1 MSYQNGWKKKLI
13 DIRIDMSNVKVGYG
27 DKKVFN
33 DLNRLITDI
42 SNNKVKKENTI
53 ERFLKSISDL
63 NQLKQ
68 KKVVFQ
74 NMMIHVVYQLF
85 HSFGLNTRLLPL
97 FSEKEADQ
105 LRLPEYVKVSYDRFY
120 KIKNNIDNN
129 KDLTTR
135 IKDGSGK
142 TIIIDTKYAADLMDR
157 VSKSGITY
165 DKVKTIFNNEIVKS
179 ANIIASEKPS
189 NNRICYEKY
198 FSIWEKFLL
207 ESFTA
212 LKFLM
217 INMRSWNV
225 ELKNKADDKQ
235 SKLET
240 QNEPLSLTKKKNQN
254 LKTVSLKEQ
263 N

>member
-129 KDLTTR
+129 KGLTTR
-135 IKDGSGK
+135 IKDGLGK
-142 TIIIDTKYAADLMDR
+142 III
-157 VSKSGITY
+157 
-165 DKVKTIFNNEIVKS
+165 
-179 ANIIASEKPS
+179 
-189 NNRICYEKY
+189 
-198 FSIWEKFLL
+198 
-207 ESFTA
+207 
-212 LKFLM
+212 
-217 INMRSWNV
+217 MR
-225 ELKNKADDKQ
+225 KI
-235 SKLET
+235 
-240 QNEPLSLTKKKNQN
+240 
-254 LKTVSLKEQ
+254 
-263 N
+263 